1 MELFWEALQDLTL
14 IILIFAA
21 FLSIAISMATEE
33 EHRAIA
39 WIEGFAIL
47 CAVFISA
54 FVQAVND
61 YQKEKQFQALNEE
74 AESNKKVNVIR

>member
-1 MELFWEALQDLTL
+1 MELFWEALKDLTL
-14 IILIFAA
+14 IILICAA

-33 EHRAIA
+33 DHRAIA

-54 FVQAVND
+54 FVQAIND

-74 AESNKKVNVIR
+74 AEANKKVNVIR

>member
-1 MELFWEALQDLTL
+1 
-14 IILIFAA
+14 
-21 FLSIAISMATEE
+21 MATEE
-33 EHRAIA
+33 EHRDIA

-61 YQKEKQFQALNEE
+61 YQKEKQFQE
-74 AESNKKVNVIR
+74 

>member
-1 MELFWEALQDLTL
+1 L
-14 IILIFAA
+14 IVAA

-33 EHRAIA
+33 DHREIA

-61 YQKEKQFQALNEE
+61 HQKEKQFQE
-74 AESNKKVNVIR
+74 